1 MAANDSA
8 VFIPGTGFMYIAPVS
23 TVAPADPTAPTTPW
37 VDLGHTSRD
46 NGLGI
51 GREGGDSEVL
61 GSWQNPNLRE
71 RRDPISY
78 YVTINLLQ
86 FDNANLA
93 LFFGGGDITAA
104 GVFGV
109 PLNPAAQE
117 HALFVRIVDGAN
129 DLGLYIP
136 KVSIAPEDDMEVDV
150 ESFLEMPVRATILGV
165 TGSNLME
172 FLNDDLGTPAP

>member
-1 MAANDSA
+1 MAANDNA
-8 VFIPGTGFMYIAPVS
+8 VFIPGTGYMYVAPVS
-23 TVAPADPTAPTTPW
+23 EPRPVDQTAPAGNW

-93 LFFGGGDITAA
+93 LFFGGGDTTEA

-109 PLNPAAQE
+109 PLNPTAQE

-129 DLGLYIP
+129 DIGLYVP

-172 FLNDDLGTPAP
+172 FLNDNLGLESP

>member
-1 MAANDSA
+1 MAATDSA
-8 VFIPGTGFMYIAPVS
+8 VWIPGTGYAY
-23 TVAPADPTAPTTPW
+23 VAPASTATPASQTAPAAPW
-37 VDLGHTSRD
+37 VDLGHTSRE

-61 GSWQNPNLRE
+61 GTWRNPTLRE

-78 YVTINLLQ
+78 FITINLLQ

-93 LFFGGGDITAA
+93 LYFGGGDASVA
-104 GVFGV
+104 DKFGV

-117 HALFVRIVDGAN
+117 RAMFIRIVDGAN
-129 DLGLYIP
+129 SLGLYVP

-150 ESFLEMPVRATILGV
+150 ESFMELPVRATVLGV
-165 TGSNLME
+165 EGSNLME
-172 FLNDDLGTPAP
+172 FLHPDLGAAV